1 MRWSKEPEG
10 WQELQSQA
18 QKENDPLRLASII
31 DEMNCLLDRHER
43 RSAHGAR
50 RKACSGAVPLSE
62 SAPFAE
68 SPRPPTAGQQPASRI
83 HAVES
88 RLAPHH

>member
-1 MRWSKEPEG
+1 MRWPQEPEG
-10 WQELQSQA
+10 WRDLQTQA
-18 QKENDPLRLASII
+18 QREDDPQRLASII
-31 DEMNCLLDRHER
+31 DEMNRLLDRHER

-50 RKACSGAVPLSE
+50 RKVCSGAVPLSE

-68 SPRPPTAGQQPASRI
+68 SRRPPTAGQQPASRI